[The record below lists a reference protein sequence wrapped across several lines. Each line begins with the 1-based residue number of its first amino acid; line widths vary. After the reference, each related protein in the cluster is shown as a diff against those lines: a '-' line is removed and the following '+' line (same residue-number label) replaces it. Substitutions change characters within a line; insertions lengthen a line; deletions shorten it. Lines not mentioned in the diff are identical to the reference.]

1 MPLHAPLHLCRRHCI
16 SVAHGSIPYYNFEAV
31 QKVLTTSEYQ
41 WHKHKKK
48 LEAAPFRT
56 ASTD

>member
-1 MPLHAPLHLCRRHCI
+1 MQLNAQRQIRCSSKRK
-16 SVAHGSIPYYNFEAV
+16 NEAV

-48 LEAAPFRT
+48 LEAALFGQPLNIGSKHT
-56 ASTD
+56 AAP